1 MHLTSSDLTTLSSHF
16 AFGKNWESYAEL
28 IDETRIREAEHDL
41 ERLIGTGAIR
51 GRHFL
56 DIGCGSGLHALA
68 AARLGA
74 AKVTAIDIDPISVA
88 TAEALFVRHAP
99 DAACDIHVSSIL
111 EGDETTVHDIVYSW
125 GVLHHTGAMYRAL
138 EQAAALVKPG
148 GIFVFALYRKT
159 RLGPIWMVIKRW
171 YSNASP
177 AAQARARTVYL
188 LLMRLRFHLAGRDY
202 AAYIR
207 DYKGSRGM
215 DFLHDVH
222 DWMGGYPYEEISES
236 QVDALMQKLGFRP
249 EARWVEGL
257 QTGLLGSGC
266 DEYVFRRPE

>member
-1 MHLTSSDLTTLSSHF
+1 MASSDLTKLSSHF

-28 IDETRIREAEHDL
+28 IDETRIREAERGL
-41 ERLIGTGAIR
+41 ERLIGTGAIQ

-74 AKVTAIDIDPISVA
+74 AKVTAIDIDPVSVA
-88 TAEALFVRHAP
+88 TAEALFARHAP
-99 DAACDIHVSSIL
+99 HAARDIRISSIL
-111 EGDETTVHDIVYSW
+111 EGGETALHDIVYSW

-159 RLGPIWMVIKRW
+159 RLGPVWTAIKRW
-171 YSNASP
+171 YSSASP
-177 AAQARARTVYL
+177 AAQARARAVYL
-188 LLMRLRFHLAGRDY
+188 LVMRLRFYLTGRDF
-202 AAYIR
+202 AAYVR

-222 DWMGGYPYEEISES
+222 DWIGGYPYEEISES
-236 QVDALMQKLGFRP
+236 QVDALMQKLNFQP
-249 EARWVEGL
+249 VARWVEGL